1 MENSTISVVVPVYKA
16 EKIVEE
22 LVTRI
27 EAELVKINVN
37 YEIILIEDCS
47 PDSSWDVICKVANR
61 NNKVKGV
68 RFSRNF
74 GQHIAIK
81 SGLEL
86 SEGDCCIVMDCD
98 LQDDPIYFH
107 ALVEEWQ
114 KGNEIVYAQKE
125 KRSHSKFKNI
135 TASIFNS
142 IFNLLVESDRS
153 KTSSN
158 IGSFS
163 LISRKVVN
171 AFNQYNDYQ
180 FHYLMVLRWLGFKAS
195 YITIKHRERMEGK
208 SSYTFKKLM
217 EHAIVG
223 IVYQSDKLLRL
234 SIYLGFL
241 FSAFSMIAILVVV
254 IKYFVSGFQSG
265 WASMF
270 VLILFSTGLLLM
282 AIGILGLYLGK
293 VFEQVK
299 QRPQYVIDKTI
310 NL

>member
-1 MENSTISVVVPVYKA
+1 
-16 EKIVEE
+16 
-22 LVTRI
+22 
-27 EAELVKINVN
+27 
-37 YEIILIEDCS
+37 
-47 PDSSWDVICKVANR
+47 
-61 NNKVKGV
+61 
-68 RFSRNF
+68 
-74 GQHIAIK
+74 
-81 SGLEL
+81 
-86 SEGDCCIVMDCD
+86 
-98 LQDDPIYFH
+98 
-107 ALVEEWQ
+107 
-114 KGNEIVYAQKE
+114 
-125 KRSHSKFKNI
+125 
-135 TASIFNS
+135 
-142 IFNLLVESDRS
+142 
-153 KTSSN
+153 
-158 IGSFS
+158 
-163 LISRKVVN
+163 
-171 AFNQYNDYQ
+171 
-180 FHYLMVLRWLGFKAS
+180 MVLRWLGFKAS

-208 SSYTFKKLM
+208 SSYTFKRLM

-282 AIGILGLYLGK
+282 AIGVLGLYLGK